1 MLSTAA
7 QPSITYPEST
17 VQRRA
22 VLTQITRVS
31 VEDGVSYSTENAPQS
46 MHARST
52 LVIDRIWSAAP
63 SAPVHPRM
71 PADAKVVANCAVGFG
86 APEIVTVG
94 ALGLGVGELE
104 LVESD
109 MVNVEEDV

>member
-22 VLTQITRVS
+22 VLAQNTRVS
-31 VEDGVSYSTENAPQS
+31 VEDEVSYSTENAPQS

-63 SAPVHPRM
+63 PVHPRM

-109 MVNVEEDV
+109 MVNVEEEV